1 MLWKEPKDMHVFS
14 SGKDENRQDWESWKS
29 ILFCFVYLFI
39 LGFFA
44 DQLSLFLCLHGE
56 YYTFGSESSFQS
68 GMVMKYTDLA
78 VGA

>member
-1 MLWKEPKDMHVFS
+1 MCLVQEKMKIGRTGRA
-14 SGKDENRQDWESWKS
+14 GKA
-29 ILFCFVYLFI
+29 FCFALCICLF
-39 LGFFA
+39 LGLFA